1 MKHLIPLALP
11 VALALAA
18 CSPRDTPDAPAP
30 ADDASLS
37 AEARGH
43 AANQPDAAPSPPGR
57 APAPDLS
64 ATLSS
69 HHWRLESASA
79 ADGGRID
86 ALSGNPDAPL
96 QLDFRDGRV
105 SVSNACNAMGADF
118 TLDAGELGLGP
129 MISTQMA
136 CAEPLMAMEREAH
149 TRLAGRHQ
157 VQLEPGEPPQLR
169 LVNALG
175 DTLVFSGAPTAQT
188 RHGSAPERVFLEVAA
203 ERIECRHPLMPDH
216 RCLRVREVRYDD
228 RGLKQGTGE
237 WGPLYEE
244 IEGFEHKP
252 GTRSVLR
259 LDRYRRQDVQA
270 DASSVAYVLDMVVE
284 SGPAAAGD

>member
-1 MKHLIPLALP
+1 MKHLVPLALP

-43 AANQPDAAPSPPGR
+43 AANRPDAAPSPPGR

-64 ATLSS
+64 ATLAG

-96 QLDFRDGRV
+96 ELDFRDGRV

-129 MISTQMA
+129 MISTQRA

-157 VQLEPGEPPQLR
+157 VELEPGESPRLR

-259 LDRYRRQDVQA
+259 LDRYRRQDVPA

-284 SGPAAAGD
+284 TGPAAAGD